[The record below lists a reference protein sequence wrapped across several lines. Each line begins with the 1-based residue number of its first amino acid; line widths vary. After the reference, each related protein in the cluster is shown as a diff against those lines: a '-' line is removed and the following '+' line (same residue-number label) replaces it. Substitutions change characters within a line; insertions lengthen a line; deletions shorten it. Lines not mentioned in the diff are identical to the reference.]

1 MAQRVYEPADAA
13 EAAAET
19 YRPLHPFA
27 IPSLALAAGGLIAIW
42 WPLAAIVSI
51 FALVLA
57 TVAFVQIV
65 RRPEDLSGKLWAG
78 LAIAVAAFTIG
89 LAPVR
94 SAVEQNYLFGAARKA
109 GDQWLQLLAEDR
121 LYEAH
126 QLTLPA
132 TDRQPAEADLEAFYS
147 APLSAEERAKQ
158 EAAALEGPV
167 EPRDIIAR
175 YAKDELIAP
184 MLATD
189 ELSWTFRG
197 RRKYVEDA
205 MENARYLDL
214 AYDLRF
220 GDGDPAQADVVP
232 VILHLE
238 RKEIPEQRI
247 ATWRVLTIKKQ
258 VD

>member
-27 IPSLALAAGGLIAIW
+27 IPSLALAAGGLIGIW

-51 FALVLA
+51 FALALA

-78 LAIAVAAFTIG
+78 VAIALAAFTIG

-94 SAVEQNYLFGAARKA
+94 SMVEQNYLFDAGRKA

-132 TDRQPAEADLEAFYS
+132 TDRQPAEADLEAYYS
-147 APLSAEERAKQ
+147 QPLSAEERAKR
-158 EAAALEGPV
+158 ETSPFEGPI
-167 EPRDIIAR
+167 EPRDILAQ

-184 MLATD
+184 MLASD

-197 RRKYVEDA
+197 RRKYVEDP
-205 MENARYLDL
+205 MEDARYLDL
-214 AYDLRF
+214 AYDLRLG
-220 GDGDPAQADVVP
+220 GDDRGKAAVVP
-232 VILHLE
+232 AILHLE
-238 RKEIPEQRI
+238 RKEIPDQQI
-247 ATWRVLTIKKQ
+247 ATWRVLSIKKQ

>member
-13 EAAAET
+13 EAAADT

-42 WPLAAIVSI
+42 WPLAAVISI

-57 TVAFVQIV
+57 IVAFVQIV

-78 LAIAVAAFTIG
+78 LAIAIAAFTIG

-94 SAVEQNYLFGAARKA
+94 SRVEQNYLFDAAQNA
-109 GDQWLQLLAEDR
+109 GDRWLQLLAEDR

-132 TDRQPAEADLEAFYS
+132 TDRQPGKADLEAYYS
-147 APLSAEERAKQ
+147 APLSAEERAKR
-158 EAAALEGPV
+158 EAMGIDGPV
-167 EPRDIIAR
+167 EPRDVIAR
-175 YAKDELIAP
+175 YAQDELIAP

-189 ELSWTFRG
+189 DLKWTFRG
-197 RRKYVEDA
+197 RRRYVEDA
-205 MENARYLDL
+205 MENARYFDL

-220 GDGDPAQADVVP
+220 GNDDPAEVAVMP

-238 RKEIPEQRI
+238 RKEIPDQQI
-247 ATWRVLTIKKQ
+247 ATWRVLSIKKQ
-258 VD
+258 AD

>member
-1 MAQRVYEPADAA
+1 MAQHVYEPADAA

-27 IPSLALAAGGLIAIW
+27 IPSLALALGGLIAIW

-78 LAIAVAAFTIG
+78 AAIAVAAFTIG

-94 SAVEQNYLFGAARKA
+94 SAAEQNYLFSAARDV

-121 LYEAH
+121 LREAH

-132 TDRQPAEADLEAFYS
+132 TERQPEDADLQAYYETHLSPEGREEAG
-147 APLSAEERAKQ
+147 
-158 EAAALEGPV
+158 EGMMGGPI
-167 EPRDIIAR
+167 EPKEILAQ

-184 MLATD
+184 ILAAD
-189 ELSWTFRG
+189 DFSWTFRG
-197 RRKYVEDA
+197 RRKH
-205 MENARYLDL
+205 MENPTDHARYLDL
-214 AYDLRF
+214 SYDLRLN
-220 GDGDPAQADVVP
+220 GAVVP
-232 VILHLE
+232 AILHLE
-238 RKEIPEQRI
+238 RTEIPEQQI
-247 ATWRVLTIKKQ
+247 ATWRVLSLKKA
-258 VD
+258 DD

>member
-1 MAQRVYEPADAA
+1 MAQHVYEPADAA

-27 IPSLALAAGGLIAIW
+27 IPSLALAIGSLIAIW

-78 LAIAVAAFTIG
+78 AAIAVAAFTIG

-94 SAVEQNYLFGAARKA
+94 SLDEQNYLFGAARNV

-121 LYEAH
+121 LREAH

-132 TDRQPAEADLEAFYS
+132 TGRQPADADLEVYYDT
-147 APLSAEERAKQ
+147 PLSPEERA
-158 EAAALEGPV
+158 EAEVGVLGGPI
-167 EPRDIIAR
+167 EPKEILAQ

-184 MLATD
+184 ILASD
-189 ELSWTFRG
+189 DFAWTFRG
-197 RRKYVEDA
+197 RRKHIEDPSA
-205 MENARYLDL
+205 HARYLDL
-214 AYDLRF
+214 SYELKLN
-220 GDGDPAQADVVP
+220 GTVVP
-232 VILHLE
+232 AILHLE
-238 RKEIPEQRI
+238 RTEIPGQQI
-247 ATWRVLTIKKQ
+247 ATWRVLSLKKAE
-258 VD
+258 D